1 MAPDQDIINIVLKG
15 QITRLDIRYNLQ
27 PLHMVYKYSQYMRY
41 FGQPQYYT
49 SEEINSAMASPGIFH
64 FFRYLG
70 QFPWH
75 KDSLHPNK
83 EQFDFYM
90 DKSLWKDYKR
100 EPTEQND
107 FVFQMERMLYRVL
120 PKSIFI
126 LIFKIGYE
134 IFMWKSNKDSIRQK
148 NNIRM

>member
-1 MAPDQDIINIVLKG
+1 
-15 QITRLDIRYNLQ
+15 
-27 PLHMVYKYSQYMRY
+27 
-41 FGQPQYYT
+41 
-49 SEEINSAMASPGIFH
+49 MASPGIFH